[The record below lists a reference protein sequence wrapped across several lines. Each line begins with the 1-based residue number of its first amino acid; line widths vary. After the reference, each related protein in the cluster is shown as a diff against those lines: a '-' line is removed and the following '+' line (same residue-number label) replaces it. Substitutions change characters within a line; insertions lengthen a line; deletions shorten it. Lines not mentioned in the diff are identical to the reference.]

1 MWKDELIK
9 IFEYFGYEKQRRK
22 LVEEVNEL
30 NDEILLFE
38 EGIGDIK
45 KIREELADAFILLN
59 QFKRYY
65 EIEDEELL
73 MVTRAKINRT
83 LDRIESGY
91 YAVNTK

>member
-9 IFEYFGYEKQRRK
+9 IFEHFGYEKQRRK

-38 EGIGDIK
+38 KGNGDIK
-45 KIREELADAFILLN
+45 KIKEELADTFILLN

-65 EIEDEELL
+65 EIKDEELL
-73 MVTRAKINRT
+73 LVTRAKINRT
-83 LDRIESGY
+83 LERIEEGY
-91 YAVNTK
+91 YENNIR